1 MEPCA
6 LQESR
11 ISSRAINDYVRIN
24 SQQPTSFIWTAS
36 VESIMVKINRCKAI
50 YETLH

>member
-1 MEPCA
+1 MCTAGVPD
-6 LQESR
+6 L
-11 ISSRAINDYVRIN
+11 IRAINDYVRIN